1 MRGSRMGVLKPPAV
15 AAAIGCLVLMLA
27 GCATLEH
34 GQTDQV
40 YVLSDPPGA
49 DVTVSFSDQICK
61 TPCTLDA
68 PRGQAF
74 TVVLEKPGYDS
85 QTVAV
90 ATKSLAPAS
99 ATSEDLTADYVG
111 RIIDN
116 RSDAD
121 TIHVP
126 DPVSV
131 KLKPSK

>member
-1 MRGSRMGVLKPPAV
+1 MRGGKTAASTAWTI
-15 AAAIGCLVLMLA
+15 AAAIGCLVLTLA

-49 DVTVSFSDQICK
+49 DVTVSYGDDICK
-61 TPCTLDA
+61 TPCTLDV

-74 TVVLEKPGYDS
+74 TVAMEKPGYQS
-85 QTVAV
+85 QQIAV

-99 ATSEDLTADYVG
+99 ATSEDLTADYGG

-121 TIHVP
+121 TVHVP
-126 DPVSV
+126 NPVSV